1 MRPAE
6 PDRTLS
12 LAGDA
17 AAGMLALGGSLVFSS
32 AGDSLRRLVAALP
45 PAGSVAVD
53 LSGISESDSAG
64 LATLVEWR
72 AQALRRGL
80 HLRLAGAPEGL
91 RALARL
97 SDIDADLFD

>member
-6 PDRTLS
+6 RDGTLR

-17 AAGMLALGGSLVFSS
+17 ASGLALSGSLVFAN
-32 AGDSLRRLVAALP
+32 AGRGLRELLAALP
-45 PAGSVAVD
+45 ARGSVAVD
-53 LSGISESDSAG
+53 LSGLGDGDSAG

-72 AQALRRGL
+72 AQALDRGV
-80 HLRLAGAPEGL
+80 HLRLSGAPEGL

-97 SDIDADLFD
+97 SDVDAELFD

>member
-6 PDRTLS
+6 RDGALT

-17 AAGMLALGGSLVFSS
+17 GSGLAL
-32 AGDSLRRLVAALP
+32 AGVLLFANAPQALRRLLAALP
-45 PAGSVAVD
+45 AAGSVAVD
-53 LSGISESDSAG
+53 LSGIAEGDSAG

-72 AQALRRGL
+72 AQALRRGV
-80 HLRLAGAPEGL
+80 HLRLSGAPEGL

-97 SDIDADLFD
+97 SDVDAELFD